1 MVRRGAQTRPS
12 RPPEEA
18 RGAALLERGPI
29 LEELRQIV
37 DRAGTGQGS
46 LILLSGEAGV
56 GKTSLSAALLDSL
69 GSDRRTATGHCLPL
83 STAAPLGAMY
93 GIAEALGPSVS
104 DRLADGSSPFLVAR
118 AVLDELAGT
127 PTVVLI
133 EDLHF
138 ADEATL
144 DVVRVLS
151 RGVEATP
158 SVVLATYRVDGLR
171 AGPLRPTLGELG
183 GRPCRLRLEPI
194 SAEAVAELAGGSG
207 IDPTE
212 LWRRTGGNPFFVTEV
227 LASPRQRVPDSIRD
241 AVLARLSRLGDRAG
255 ALAEAIAVIPGEAE
269 MRLLETIAAAEID
282 ELDDCLA
289 SGMVVAGRGGVG
301 FRHELAR
308 LAVAEATPYDRSLTL
323 HRAVLAALGDPS
335 RGEPDPSRL
344 SHHAAAAGDAAAL
357 RLWAPRAAAQA
368 AASGSHREAV
378 AHYREALEAG
388 PEEEARAE
396 LLERLGG
403 ERFLTNE
410 YDQAVRDLRE
420 ALEIARRRD
429 EPLRV
434 GRVLCLL
441 AGVAYLSGRTGE
453 ADGLAVE
460 AVEILEPAGR
470 GRELAAAYA
479 TRALMRMLVG
489 DLRETR
495 TWAGRAIEMAESLG
509 DQETLAH
516 ALNSLGTAVLE
527 AGEPGGREVLERA
540 LAMAR
545 AAELPGEA
553 ARALNNLVSGSI
565 TTREYALAERYMDE
579 AVGHCAD
586 HGLELWQRPLLADR
600 ATLALERGR
609 WDAAARSAE
618 ELLDDQGCPPLV
630 RLAALVVRA
639 AVGLRRGGA
648 ETEPTEILAEALGLA
663 EAEGT
668 WWAMSL
674 VAPILCESAWLAG
687 DGGDAEEVT
696 RGAAELLRG
705 SDDAWALGDLALWRR
720 RLGVREPSPEGV
732 ADPYRLSLAGDW
744 RGAADAWTEIGVPY
758 QAALALT
765 DADEEAPRLEA
776 HRRLRE
782 IGAESAAEGLAR
794 RLRAEGIGGLARG
807 PRPRT
812 RGNPAGLT
820 PRELEVARLLAEG
833 SRNAQIADRL
843 VISAK
848 TVDHHV
854 SSVLAKLGVHD
865 RRAAAAE
872 LVRLGALTQDR

>member
-1 MVRRGAQTRPS
+1 M
-12 RPPEEA
+12 
-18 RGAALLERGPI
+18 

-37 DRAGTGQGS
+37 ERAGTGEGS
-46 LILLSGEAGV
+46 LVLLGGEAGV
-56 GKTSLSAALLDSL
+56 GKTSLSAALLDSV
-69 GSDRRTATGHCLPL
+69 GSDRRIATGHCLPL

-93 GIAEALGPSVS
+93 GVAEGLGPSVS
-104 DRLADGSSPFLVAR
+104 GRLADGSSPFLVAR
-118 AVLDELAGT
+118 AILDELAGT

-144 DVVRVLS
+144 DVLRVLS

-158 SVVLATYRVDGLR
+158 SVVLATYRLDGLR
-171 AGPLRPTLGELG
+171 AGPLHPTLGELG
-183 GRPCRLRLEPI
+183 GRPRRLRLEPL

-227 LASPRQRVPDSIRD
+227 LASPAQRVPDSVRD
-241 AVLARLSRLGDRAG
+241 AVLARLSRLGDKAG

-269 MRLLETIAAAEID
+269 IRLLETIAAAEID
-282 ELDDCLA
+282 ELGDCLA
-289 SGMVVAGRGGVG
+289 SGMVVAGRDGVG

-308 LAVAEATPYDRSLTL
+308 LAVAEATPADRSLAL
-323 HRAVLAALGDPS
+323 HRAVLAALSDPT

-344 SHHAAAAGDAAAL
+344 SHHAAAAGDLAAL
-357 RLWAPRAAAQA
+357 RRWAPRAGAQA

-378 AHYREALEAG
+378 AHYRDALAAG

-403 ERFLTNE
+403 ERFLTNDH
-410 YDQAVRDLRE
+410 DQATRDLRE
-420 ALEIARRRD
+420 ALEIGRRR
-429 EPLRV
+429 EERLRM

-441 AGVAYLSGRTGE
+441 SDVAHSSGRTGE

-460 AVEILEPAGR
+460 AVGILEPAGR

-479 TRALMRMLVG
+479 TRAQMRMLIG

-509 DQETLAH
+509 DQETLAQ
-516 ALNSLGTAVLE
+516 ALTSLGSAELE

-540 LAMAR
+540 LAVAR
-545 AAELPGEA
+545 AADLPGEA
-553 ARALNNLVSGSI
+553 ARALNNLVAGSI
-565 TTREYALAERYMDE
+565 TSREYGLAERYLDE
-579 AVGHCAD
+579 ALGHCAD
-586 HGLELWQRPLLADR
+586 HGLEFWQRLLLGNR

-609 WDAAARSAE
+609 WDAAAGGAQ
-618 ELLDDQGCPPLV
+618 ELLDDPGCSPPV
-630 RLAALVVRA
+630 RLAALAVRT
-639 AVGLRRGGA
+639 AVWLRRGGGDA
-648 ETEPTEILAEALGLA
+648 EPTEILAEALGLA

-668 WWAMSL
+668 WWTMSL
-674 VAPILCESAWLAG
+674 VAPLLCESAWLTG
-687 DGGDAEEVT
+687 GGDAEEMT
-696 RGAAELLRG
+696 RRAAELARG
-705 SDDAWALGDLALWRR
+705 AEQAWTLGELALWRR

-758 QAALALT
+758 QAALALA
-765 DADEEAPRLEA
+765 DADEEAPRREA

-782 IGAESAAEGLAR
+782 IGADAAAEGLAR
-794 RLRAEGIGGLARG
+794 RLRAEGVGGLARG

-812 RGNPAGLT
+812 RANAAGLT

-833 SRNAQIADRL
+833 SRNAQIAERL
-843 VISAK
+843 VISPK

-872 LVRLGALTQDR
+872 LVRLEALSQDR